1 MTDTMK
7 ALAKTR
13 PGVGLELID
22 APIPVAGPE
31 DVLIKVKRASVCG
44 TDIHIWNWDEW
55 SQKNVPVPM
64 ITGHEF
70 SGDIV
75 SIGKD
80 VDRRLKVGQRVSV
93 EGHVIDLNSEAARA
107 GHFHLDPATRGIGV
121 NRQGGFAEYV
131 VAPAFNV
138 IELPEDVPY
147 EIGSILDPFGNA
159 VHTAQQ
165 LSLIHISE
173 PTRPY

>member
-7 ALAKTR
+7 ALAKTA

-22 APIPVAGPE
+22 APIPEAGPE
-31 DVLIKVKRASVCG
+31 DVLIKVHRTAVCG

-70 SGDIV
+70 AGEIV
-75 SIGKD
+75 AIGKD
-80 VDRRLKVGQRVSV
+80 VDRPLKIGQRVSA

-107 GHFHLDPATRGIGV
+107 GHFHLDPTVLHCDGHQQRLALIGKHHQLIAALGV
-121 NRQGGFAEYV
+121 DPHVLA
-131 VAPAFNV
+131 VAGLHLTLRVEITNLRPA
-138 IELPEDVPY
+138 
-147 EIGSILDPFGNA
+147 
-159 VHTAQQ
+159 
-165 LSLIHISE
+165 
-173 PTRPY
+173 

>member
-1 MTDTMK
+1 MADTMK

-22 APIPVAGPE
+22 APVPVAGDE
-31 DVLIKVKRASVCG
+31 DVLIRVKRTAVCG

-70 SGDIV
+70 SGEIV
-75 SIGKD
+75 AIGKD
-80 VDRRLKVGQRVSV
+80 VDRRLRIGQRVSA

-107 GHFHLDPATRGIGV
+107 GKRRATPQKRKGRTRRPAPKLWSG
-121 NRQGGFAEYV
+121 A
-131 VAPAFNV
+131 A
-138 IELPEDVPY
+138 
-147 EIGSILDPFGNA
+147 S
-159 VHTAQQ
+159 
-165 LSLIHISE
+165 
-173 PTRPY
+173 

>member
-13 PGVGLELID
+13 PEVGLELID
-22 APIPVAGPE
+22 APIPTPGDE
-31 DVLIKVKRASVCG
+31 DVLIKVKRTAVCG

-70 SGDIV
+70 SGEIV
-75 SIGKD
+75 AIGKD
-80 VDRRLKVGQRVSV
+80 VDRRLKIGQRVSA

-107 GHFHLDPATRGIGV
+107 GHFHLDPDTRGIGV
-121 NRQGGFAEYV
+121 NRQGAFAEFV
-131 VAPAFNV
+131 
-138 IELPEDVPY
+138 
-147 EIGSILDPFGNA
+147 
-159 VHTAQQ
+159 
-165 LSLIHISE
+165 
-173 PTRPY
+173 